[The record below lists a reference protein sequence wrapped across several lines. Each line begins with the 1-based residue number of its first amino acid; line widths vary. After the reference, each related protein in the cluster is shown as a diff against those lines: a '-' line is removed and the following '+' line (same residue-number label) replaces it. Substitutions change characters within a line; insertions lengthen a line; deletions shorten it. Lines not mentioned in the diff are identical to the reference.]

1 MGSSFHNKGGRERT
15 TSEYQERLMP
25 FLEGFY
31 KKNLTGGTPG
41 YSQLLQELLGSTTGR
56 AQGMAREI
64 FQDALLGPALR
75 SFDRDV
81 RPGIASGFANYG
93 GSLSSRRGKSI
104 AEGLTDVT
112 KTATGQLAGILP
124 SILNFPLQQTL
135 QKIGGL
141 QGLQQA
147 LFYPAQQALQFVGTP
162 TRQVVQQEG
171 FGGMVIEGAATL
183 AGYALGGGFKKAG
196 AGAGALA
203 GGGSGGALGSGSG
216 WGNGSGFDFAGGGF
230 GGWNGGGGG
239 GFGNWGGTSSS
250 SSGNLGGSTSSSSG
264 NGGGV
269 LGSSGGGFGV
279 GGWTGNGP
287 PLGPGPPQY

>member
-1 MGSSFHNKGGRERT
+1 MGSSFHNKSGRERT

-31 KKNLTGGTPG
+31 TKNLTGGTPG

-171 FGGMVIEGAATL
+171 FGGMLIGGAATA
-183 AGYALGGGFKKAG
+183 AGFALGGGFGGAAAG
-196 AGAGALA
+196 AGAGLGA
-203 GGGSGGALGSGSG
+203 GGGYVGVPS
-216 WGNGSGFDFAGGGF
+216 NYFAPSPSF
-230 GGWNGGGGG
+230 SNAYN
-239 GFGNWGGTSSS
+239 F
-250 SSGNLGGSTSSSSG
+250 
-264 NGGGV
+264 
-269 LGSSGGGFGV
+269 
-279 GGWTGNGP
+279 
-287 PLGPGPPQY
+287 

>member
-1 MGSSFHNKGGRERT
+1 MGSSFHNKSGRERT

-31 KKNLTGGTPG
+31 TKNLTGGTPG

-162 TRQVVQQEG
+162 TRQVVQRQG
-171 FGGMVIEGAATL
+171 FGETAIGAAATL

-196 AGAGALA
+196 AGAGA
-203 GGGSGGALGSGSG
+203 G
-216 WGNGSGFDFAGGGF
+216 
-230 GGWNGGGGG
+230 GGGGG

-250 SSGNLGGSTSSSSG
+250 SSGGLGGSTS
-264 NGGGV
+264 NWTGGG
-269 LGSSGGGFGV
+269 GSNYFAPSPSFS
-279 GGWTGNGP
+279 NA
-287 PLGPGPPQY
+287 YNF